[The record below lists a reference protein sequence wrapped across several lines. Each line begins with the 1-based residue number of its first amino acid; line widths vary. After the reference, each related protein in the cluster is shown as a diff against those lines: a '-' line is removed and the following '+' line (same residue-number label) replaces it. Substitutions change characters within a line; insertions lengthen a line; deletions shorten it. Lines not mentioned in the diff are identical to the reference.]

1 MFPLTFTISAI
12 SSSILVIHLNLN
24 LSMLPLIPLE
34 TYERYTNKKMNSRWM
49 LLLKN
54 KNIAFLGAGSMAESM
69 ISGVIESGKI
79 PAGEIFVTNK
89 SNESRLE
96 KLAMK
101 YGVNALPQAELPYQ
115 DIDIFVLAMKP
126 KGAADALAGLKD
138 KLRPDQVVV
147 SVLAGI
153 STGFMEENLNGGQ
166 QVVRVMPNT
175 SSMIQESAT
184 AISPGRYTTM
194 ENIADVKELLGCMG
208 KVFLIEE
215 EQMDI
220 FTGLAGSGPAYFY
233 YLMEHME
240 RAGTENGMDV
250 KMVREIVAQTIL
262 GAAKMIME
270 NDEAP
275 TVLRQN
281 VTSPNGTTAS
291 GLAALRKYNG
301 GEAIIQA
308 VTHAANRSKE
318 INKEL
323 EGVLV
328 PS

>member
-1 MFPLTFTISAI
+1 M
-12 SSSILVIHLNLN
+12 
-24 LSMLPLIPLE
+24 
-34 TYERYTNKKMNSRWM
+34 
-49 LLLKN
+49 LKN

>member
-1 MFPLTFTISAI
+1 M
-12 SSSILVIHLNLN
+12 
-24 LSMLPLIPLE
+24 
-34 TYERYTNKKMNSRWM
+34 
-49 LLLKN
+49 
-54 KNIAFLGAGSMAESM
+54 
-69 ISGVIESGKI
+69 
-79 PAGEIFVTNK
+79 TNK

>member
-1 MFPLTFTISAI
+1 M
-12 SSSILVIHLNLN
+12 
-24 LSMLPLIPLE
+24 
-34 TYERYTNKKMNSRWM
+34 R
-49 LLLKN
+49 LLKH
-54 KNIAFLGAGSMAESM
+54 KKVAFLGAGSMAEAM
-69 ISGVIESGKI
+69 ISGVVKSGKMR
-79 PAGEIFVTNK
+79 AENVYVTNK
-89 SNESRLE
+89 SNAAKLERLESRYGIN
-96 KLAMK
+96 AM
-101 YGVNALPQAELPYQ
+101 PQNELPYAE
-115 DIDIFVLAMKP
+115 IDMFILAMKP
-126 KGAADALAGLKD
+126 KGAAGALEALKD
-138 KLRPDQVVV
+138 QLVPGQVVV

-153 STGFMEENLNGGQ
+153 STGFMEENLKSGQ

-184 AISPGRYTTM
+184 AISPGMHTTN
-194 ENIADVKELLGCMG
+194 ENIEDVKELLSSMG

-240 RAGTENGMDV
+240 RVGKENGMDE
-250 KMVREIVAQTIL
+250 KMAREIIAQTIL
-262 GAAKMIME
+262 GAAKMIIE
-270 NDEAP
+270 KDETP
-275 TVLRQN
+275 EVLRKN

-291 GLAALRKYNG
+291 GLSALRKYNG
-301 GEAIIQA
+301 GTAISQA
-308 VTHAANRSKE
+308 VNHAANRSKE